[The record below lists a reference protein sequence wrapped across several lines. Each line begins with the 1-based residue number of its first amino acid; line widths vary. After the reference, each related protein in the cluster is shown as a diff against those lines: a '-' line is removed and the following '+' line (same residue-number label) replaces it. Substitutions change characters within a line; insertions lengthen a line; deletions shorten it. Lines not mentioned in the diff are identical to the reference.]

1 MAARTLLVLCAAF
14 CSLPTFA
21 GDLYFPPA
29 EGEWQ
34 TVSPKDLGWDETALD
49 AALQYAG
56 ESQSTGVVILHN
68 GRMVAEKYWDAKNA
82 SPRLRR
88 MIAEVLDGNR
98 TREDIASVQKSV
110 TSFLCGVAVTKGL
123 LNIDKPVSACL
134 GEGWSKAKPEQEGA
148 IAVRH
153 LMTMTSGLNAG
164 LEYQVPP
171 GSRWRYNTNA
181 YAKTTKVL
189 EAAVGKDMNALTAEW
204 LTGPT
209 GMRESK
215 WEQRA
220 RLEAAV
226 EANSIGFVTSARD
239 LARFG
244 LLILAG
250 AKWNGEDLLNNPA
263 YLKESLS
270 PSQALNPAYGLLW
283 WLNGQS
289 NYVEAAGGTRVD
301 GALVPSAPGDMVQAS
316 GALGRKCYIV
326 PSLGLVVTRL
336 GDQPGDPR
344 FDAKFWGLLM
354 KAVKR

>member
-1 MAARTLLVLCAAF
+1 
-14 CSLPTFA
+14 
-21 GDLYFPPA
+21 
-29 EGEWQ
+29 
-34 TVSPKDLGWDETALD
+34 
-49 AALQYAG
+49 
-56 ESQSTGVVILHN
+56 
-68 GRMVAEKYWDAKNA
+68 
-82 SPRLRR
+82 
-88 MIAEVLDGNR
+88 
-98 TREDIASVQKSV
+98 
-110 TSFLCGVAVTKGL
+110 
-123 LNIDKPVSACL
+123 L
-134 GEGWSKAKPEQEGA
+134 GEGWSKATAEQEGA
-148 IAVRH
+148 VTVRH
-153 LMTMTSGLNAG
+153 LMTMTSGLSAE

-189 EAAVGKDMNALTAEW
+189 EAAVDKDMNALTAEW

-215 WEQRA
+215 WEPRT

-250 AKWNGEDLLNNPA
+250 AKWNDTDLLSNPA

-270 PSQALNPAYGLLW
+270 PSQKLNPAYGLLW

-289 NYVEAAGGTRVD
+289 SYVEAAGGERVE
-301 GALVPSAPGDMVQAS
+301 GTMNPAAPADLVQAA

-336 GDQPGDPR
+336 GDQPGDPG
-344 FDAKFWGLLM
+344 FDEKFWERLM
-354 KAVKR
+354 KVVKP

>member
-1 MAARTLLVLCAAF
+1 M
-14 CSLPTFA
+14 
-21 GDLYFPPA
+21 
-29 EGEWQ
+29 
-34 TVSPKDLGWDETALD
+34 GWDEKALE

-56 ESQSTGVVILHN
+56 ECQSTGVVILHN
-68 GRMVAEKYWDAKNA
+68 GRMVAEKYWDSTSA
-82 SPRLRR
+82 SPRLKR
-88 MIAEVLDGNR
+88 MIPEVLDGNR
-98 TREDIASVQKSV
+98 TREDVASVQKSV

-123 LNIDKPVSACL
+123 LSIDKPVSVYL
-134 GEGWSKAKPEQEGA
+134 GEGWSKATAEQEGA
-148 IAVRH
+148 VTVRH
-153 LMTMTSGLNAG
+153 LMTMTSGLSAE

-189 EAAVGKDMNALTAEW
+189 EAAVDKDMNALTAEW

-215 WEQRA
+215 WEPRT

-250 AKWNGEDLLNNPA
+250 AKWNDTDLLSNPA

-270 PSQALNPAYGLLW
+270 PSQKLNPAYGLLW

-289 NYVEAAGGTRVD
+289 SYVEAAGGERVE
-301 GALVPSAPGDMVQAS
+301 GTMNPAAPADLVQAA

-336 GDQPGDPR
+336 GDQPGDPG
-344 FDAKFWGLLM
+344 FDEKFWERLM
-354 KAVKR
+354 KVVKP